1 MADDKDA
8 ESKPFYDPKTKPMA
22 EAIVKAIAS
31 LGIDLWESEA
41 ETASEKEGKAEIT
54 ADPHKAMLM
63 GYLAG
68 FEAALHVAICGSG
81 GPDVV
86 KMLAMSMDQDI
97 HDGATPFHD
106 LAEDLLAAIKQAM
119 LITAVSSED
128 IDFGVKGFVIDATG
142 KTPEEVTE
150 EIRLRATGLVA
161 KMMPKKDKD
170 DA

>member
-1 MADDKDA
+1 M
-8 ESKPFYDPKTKPMA
+8 M
-22 EAIVKAIAS
+22 
-31 LGIDLWESEA
+31 
-41 ETASEKEGKAEIT
+41 
-54 ADPHKAMLM
+54 M

-142 KTPEEVTE
+142 KTPEEVSE
-150 EIRLRATGLVA
+150 EIRLRAAGLVA
-161 KMMPKKDKD
+161 KMMPKKDARRCLMWSHCCALPCGDGCSSRSLEGHSIQVRRERKRRELGAD
-170 DA
+170 HRVPRLQA

>member
-1 MADDKDA
+1 MTDDKDT

-31 LGIDLWESEA
+31 LGQDMWEG
-41 ETASEKEGKAEIT
+41 ETASEAEAEGKARIT
-54 ADPHKAMLM
+54 ADPQKSMLM

-128 IDFGVKGFVIDATG
+128 IDFGVKGFVIDATD
-142 KTPEEVTE
+142 KTPEEVAE
-150 EIRLRATGLVA
+150 EIRLRTAGLIA
-161 KMMPKKDKD
+161 KIMPKKERD